1 MAENKKKRDEFDK
14 EKEQAQYGSSS
25 NEGLYGEGQY
35 TNQGKP
41 DQKTEQAHQLK
52 PDNTVQPPLGET
64 AEQANRELE
73 GKIQRSNKKLST
85 N

>member
-14 EKEQAQYGSSS
+14 EKEQAQYGSSG
-25 NEGLYGEGQY
+25 NEGLYGKGQY

-52 PDNTVQPPLGET
+52 PDNAAQLPLGET
-64 AEQANRELE
+64 AEQTNRELE

>member
-14 EKEQAQYGSSS
+14 EKEQAQYGSSG

-35 TNQGKP
+35 TDQGKP
-41 DQKTEQAHQLK
+41 DQKTEEARQLK
-52 PDNTVQPPLGET
+52 PDKITQVPLGET
-64 AEQANRELE
+64 AEQANRKLE
-73 GKIQRSNKKLST
+73 GKIERSNKKLST

>member
-14 EKEQAQYGSSS
+14 EKEQARYGSSC

-35 TNQGKP
+35 INQGEP

-52 PDNTVQPPLGET
+52 PDNTVQPSPGET